1 MKRSTR
7 QVLARQTVA
16 IVQDGHYIA
25 PSGRTIDISAAVAAA
40 KAGTKIY
47 DAPISAV
54 HPRQGRQPNVR
65 ITVTGES
72 TFAALQRLRNA
83 AHASIGCLNFAS
95 AKNPGGGFLN
105 GAEAQE
111 ESLSR
116 SSALYDCLLCA
127 PAYYARNRSHHSC
140 LYLDLIIASP
150 QVPFFR
156 DDTGELLEDPV
167 LATVITAPA
176 PNAGAVSRNEPDR
189 IAEIEPTL
197 RRRATQ
203 VLHAAVDTGIEHLVL
218 GAWGCGVF
226 RNDPHLVA
234 KTFAMLLQPGGTFA
248 TQFKEVVFAIFDP
261 TGTGPNLQAFQDQ
274 FSS

>member
-1 MKRSTR
+1 MKRTTR
-7 QVLARQTVA
+7 QELARQTVS

-25 PSGRTIDISAAVAAA
+25 PSGRTINIAAEVAAA
-40 KAGTKIY
+40 KLGTKLY
-47 DAPISAV
+47 DSPLPASNV
-54 HPRQGRQPNVR
+54 LQSVRPNAR
-65 ITVTGES
+65 IEVTNES
-72 TFAALQRLRNA
+72 TFAALQRLRHSGHEN
-83 AHASIGCLNFAS
+83 IGCLNFAS

-111 ESLSR
+111 EALSR
-116 SSALYDCLLCA
+116 ASALYDCLLCA
-127 PAYYARNRSHHSC
+127 PAYYERNRSHHSC

-156 DDTGELLEDPV
+156 DDAGELLEEPV

-189 IAEIEPTL
+189 VFEIEPTL

-203 VLHAAVDTGIEHLVL
+203 VLHAAVDTGVEHIVL

-234 KTFAMLLQPGGTFA
+234 KTFDMLVQPGGSYA
-248 TQFKEVVFAIFDP
+248 TQFKQVIFAVFDP
-261 TGTGPNLQAFQDQ
+261 TMSGANFQASKQAFE
-274 FSS
+274 

>member
-1 MKRSTR
+1 MKRTTR

-25 PSGRTIDISAAVAAA
+25 SSGCRIDIASAVAAA
-40 KAGTKIY
+40 KAGTRIY
-47 DAPISAV
+47 DAPLPAIHALQSD
-54 HPRQGRQPNVR
+54 QPNAR
-65 ITVTGES
+65 LTVTSES
-72 TFAALQRLRNA
+72 TFAALHRLKQA
-83 AHASIGCLNFAS
+83 GHARIGCLNFAS

-111 ESLSR
+111 EALSR

-127 PAYYARNRSHHSC
+127 PTYYDRNRSHHSC

-156 DDTGELLEDPV
+156 DDGGELLEEPM

-189 IAEIEPTL
+189 ILEVEPTL

-203 VLHAAVDTGIEHLVL
+203 VLHVAVDSGIECLVL

-226 RNDPHLVA
+226 RNDPRLVA
-234 KTFAMLLQPGGTFA
+234 RTFAMLLQPGGAFA

-261 TGTGPNLQAFQDQ
+261 SGTGPNLHAFKDQ